1 MEKGYQEAFPPDG
14 IGTWFSTSLLSR
26 LIRPL
31 SSVLN
36 SSLHLY
42 FSQSDHDHLI
52 DYPCPEWMNH
62 IEF

>member
-31 SSVLN
+31 SSVLS
-36 SSLHLY
+36 SSLHL
-42 FSQSDHDHLI
+42 FFHRLI
-52 DYPCPEWMNH
+52 TTTWLTTIVWH
-62 IEF
+62 G